1 MPLHSKGKTTM
12 QKCEIEIGINQKE
25 LNTHGTSN
33 FPLAI
38 YNDDLQRNFIPWHWH
53 EELELIIVIE
63 NKLNVRI
70 GPDKYIIKAGNGI
83 LINAET
89 LHFISDIEGQP
100 GQLKSIVF
108 HPRLIGGNSDSIF
121 WQKYLSP
128 ILKDPSLTHI
138 LLDNEIDWQKEII
151 NKILISHKMCEEKK
165 DGYEFLVR
173 DELSSIQFNIYKNR
187 TSRTKTPSQKS
198 LRDEKRSK
206 AMLNYISNHF
216 SSTITVEM
224 IASNSNISESEVLRC
239 FKNTTGTT
247 PMQYVINY
255 RLQRASE
262 LLVSTSMKVID
273 IALDCG
279 FGETSYFTKKF
290 KSKYSITPTVYRE
303 NYKENF

>member
-1 MPLHSKGKTTM
+1 M
-12 QKCEIEIGINQKE
+12 QKCEIKIGVNQKE
-25 LNTHGTSN
+25 LNVHGTST

-38 YNDDLQRNFIPWHWH
+38 YNDDLQLNFVPWHWH
-53 EELELIIVIE
+53 EELELIVVIE
-63 NKLNVRI
+63 NKLDIRI
-70 GPDKYIIKAGNGI
+70 GTEKYIIEKGDGVF
-83 LINAET
+83 INSET
-89 LHFISDIEGQP
+89 LHFISVLEGKP

-108 HPRLIGGNSDSIF
+108 HPRLIGGYSDSIF

-128 ILKDPSLTHI
+128 ILKNPSLSHI
-138 LLDNEIDWQKEII
+138 ILKKEINWQKEII
-151 NKILISHKMCEEKK
+151 SKILKSHKSCEEKK

-173 DELSSIQFNIYKNR
+173 DELSSIQFDIYKNI
-187 TSRTKTPSQKS
+187 SSKIIGPSQKA
-198 LRDEKRSK
+198 LRDAKRSK
-206 AMLNYISNHF
+206 TMLNYISNHF
-216 SSTITVEM
+216 SSTLTVEM
-224 IASNSNISESEVLRC
+224 LASDSKISESEVLRC

-290 KSKYSITPTVYRE
+290 KKKYRITPTAYRK
-303 NYKENF
+303 NYKDSSNP